1 MGENVLDLPR
11 VLSELDP
18 VWIYLGLFIS
28 ALLENLIPPVP
39 GDTVVVF
46 SAYLVA
52 SERLMLWPVFF
63 TTIMGGEVGF
73 MMMYFLGLRYG
84 REVFDTKLASLI
96 SKEKLMKAESWLL
109 SYGGWLVVGNRFLPG
124 VRSIISI
131 CSGIAKLNW
140 VFVSFC
146 GLLSLLI
153 WNGLLFYFGFVL
165 GKNWSLVVEAVSTY
179 SKTVMV
185 FICFYL
191 TIVFWRMRRKS

>member
-1 MGENVLDLPR
+1 MGDNVFDWPT
-11 VLSELDP
+11 VLSESDP
-18 VWIYLGLFIS
+18 IWIYICLFIS

-39 GDTVVVF
+39 GDTVVIF

-52 SERLMLWPVFF
+52 TEKLMLWPVFF

-73 MMMYFLGLRYG
+73 MLMYFLGLRYG
-84 REVFDTKLASLI
+84 RDLFETQLASFI
-96 SKEKLMKAESWLL
+96 PKEKLVKAESWLL

-140 VFVSFC
+140 VFVSLC

-153 WNGLLFYFGFVL
+153 WNGMLFYFGFVL
-165 GKNWSLVVEAVSTY
+165 GKNWSSVVEVVGNY

-185 FICFYL
+185 FICVCM
-191 TIVFWRMRRKS
+191 TIVFWRMRQKS